1 MSVKIEGWFA
11 PLSQADQFDGFWKE
25 RTEDMYIGYR
35 EETEALCKVALFGQV
50 FNNCRDTC
58 NQDRDYCNQR
68 TSNFCQRESL
78 HKTKERYKDPNW
90 YLVWRSMIG
99 TLSRRQDNIRKIV
112 GDHRFESFR
121 ELLTHNAKQ
130 RYDSYTR
137 RERKEKDMK
146 EPEVFDSMFIGL
158 EEISEDPWQQYIGN
172 KIKQGD
178 FGCSQQFSDLD
189 FLAL

>member
-1 MSVKIEGWFA
+1 MSVQIEGWFA
-11 PLSQADQFDGFWKE
+11 PLTQADEFDDFFKE
-25 RTEDMYIGYR
+25 RTKDMYIGYR
-35 EETEALCKVALFGQV
+35 EETESLCKVVLFGRV
-50 FNNCRDTC
+50 FHGCEYTC
-58 NQDRDYCNQR
+58 NEGNSCSQR

-78 HKTKERYKDPNW
+78 HKTKEKYKDPNW
-90 YLVWRSMIG
+90 YIVWSNMMRRL
-99 TLSRRQDNIRKIV
+99 TRRQNAIRKIV

-130 RYDSYTR
+130 RYDKYTR
-137 RERKEKDMK
+137 RECKEKNIR

-158 EEISEDPWQQYIGN
+158 EEIAEDPWQQYIGN

-178 FGCSQQFSDLD
+178 FGCSQQFSGLD